1 MIRRLKVFVL
11 EDMALRV
18 ETGYD
23 GGLFEV
29 ALPEPLRELPA
40 DLAAIDELLRDDA
53 MLAPFREHWDEEVKA
68 GRICSSR
75 WGRPTM
81 PMATYIRLMVLKHRY
96 RWGYEVLVREVADSL
111 HLRHFCGIALHQDVP
126 DESTVRK
133 MTRRLGHEVVDELI
147 RALIKKATSERRMRL
162 RAMRCD
168 STVLEADIRYPTDIN
183 LVGDAVRALVC
194 VAGSAMEAVPG
205 VTARVRD
212 RGRTIGNR
220 IRELGRTLRRRTGE
234 ARSEV
239 ARLTTESARLLQATI
254 REARLVLAQALHE
267 VRTMAQQPTRA
278 QLRAVVELAQFAA
291 RAEQVAEQVRRRF
304 AGEPIA
310 DRLVSI
316 FDIHAR
322 PIRKGKLGV
331 PTQFGYLL
339 QLTELTPTT
348 QRGARGL
355 LLPPTLHVGNQ
366 HENVLL
372 PDTVTELGKV
382 DASPNVAA
390 FDGGFRPIA
399 TRTAMADV
407 GSEVFIVGSK
417 KNAGSRRHQRR
428 LARYRVGCEGRISHL
443 KREFGARRSR
453 LKGAP
458 GAHTWAS
465 WTVLTYDLYTLTSY
479 PRRR

>member
-1 MIRRLKVFVL
+1 MIRRPKAFVL

-23 GGLFEV
+23 GGLFDV
-29 ALPEPLRELPA
+29 ALPEPLRDLPA

-53 MLAPFREHWDEEVKA
+53 MLAPFREHWEQEVKA
-68 GRICSSR
+68 GLIGSSR
-75 WGRPTM
+75 WGRPTI
-81 PMATYIRLMVLKHRY
+81 PMATYVRLMVLKHRY

-111 HLRHFCGIALHQDVP
+111 HLRRFCGIALHHDAP

-133 MTRRLGHEVVDELI
+133 MTRRLGHEVVDELV
-147 RALIKKATSERRMRL
+147 RALIKKATSERRLRL

-183 LVGDAVRALVC
+183 LVGDAVRTLVR
-194 VAGSAMEAVPG
+194 VAGQAREAVPG
-205 VTARVRD
+205 ATARVRD
-212 RGRTIGNR
+212 RGRAIGKR
-220 IRELGRTLRRRTGE
+220 IRELSRTLRRRTGE

-239 ARLTTESARLLQATI
+239 ERLLTESARLLQATI
-254 REARLVLAQALHE
+254 RDARQLLTQALHE
-267 VRTMAQQPTRA
+267 VQTMVEQPTRA
-278 QLRAVVELAQFAA
+278 QVRAVVELAQFTA
-291 RAEQVAEQVRRRF
+291 RAEQLAEQVRRRV
-304 AGEPIA
+304 AGEPIG
-310 DRLVSI
+310 DRLVSV

-355 LLPPTLHVGNQ
+355 LLPPTLHVGNPP
-366 HENVLL
+366 ENVLL
-372 PDTVTELGKV
+372 PDTVAELGKV
-382 DASPNVAA
+382 DASPKVAA
-390 FDGGFRPIA
+390 FDGGFTLNA
-399 TRTAMADV
+399 TRTAMADI

-453 LKGAP
+453 LKGAS

-465 WTVLTYDLYTLTSY
+465 WTVLCYDLHTLTRY